1 MAEETTQTE
10 ETGMA
15 ALETLAESTVVE
27 TAAPAEPKLTSMAA
41 HMQQAAVKTLLPVYG

>member
-15 ALETLAESTVVE
+15 ALETLADQQLLKLPHQPSQR
-27 TAAPAEPKLTSMAA
+27 LTSMAA
-41 HMQQAAVKTLLPVYG
+41 LMQQAVVKTRLPVYG